1 MKTDAES
8 LEANLVRC
16 ARGERDALRAIF
28 DGEGGRM
35 LAVSMRILKRRDLA
49 EEAMQDAFVQIWTK
63 AHQFAPDRGSA
74 QGWIV
79 AIVRNRAL
87 NMLRDG
93 KREEATDDDS
103 LSRMAEKAGF
113 DEAQAAYSTLD
124 ASSRLRAC
132 LSALDETKR
141 KCILMTYVSGYTHGE
156 VAGRLDV
163 PLGTAKAWIRRGLAR
178 SGGAWHEHR

>member
-1 MKTDAES
+1 MQTETES
-8 LEANLVRC
+8 LEATLARC
-16 ARGERDALRAIF
+16 ARGERDALRALF
-28 DGEGGRM
+28 DREGGRM

-63 AHQFAPDRGSA
+63 AHQFAPERGSA

-79 AIVRNRAL
+79 TIVRNRAL

-103 LSRMAEKAGF
+103 LSRMVETAGI
-113 DEAQAAYSTLD
+113 DEAQAAYSALD

-141 KCILMTYVSGYTHGE
+141 RCVLMAYVSGYTHGE

-163 PLGTAKAWIRRGLAR
+163 PLGTAKAWIRRGLASLR
-178 SGGAWHEHR
+178 GCMA